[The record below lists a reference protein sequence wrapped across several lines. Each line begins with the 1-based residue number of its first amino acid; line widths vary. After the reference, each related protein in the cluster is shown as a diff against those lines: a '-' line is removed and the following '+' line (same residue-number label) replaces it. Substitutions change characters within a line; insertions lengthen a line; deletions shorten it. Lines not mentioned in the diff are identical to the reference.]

1 MSILLPEA
9 VAAWAADPENQQG
22 ADLLRA
28 QGAAAERER
37 LSSEHQAALASAR
50 AEGVAAGAAAERD
63 RARGVREVVVPGF
76 EALVE
81 TLAGDGQTTPE
92 QAAMAICAAMR
103 EQASAAATANAVGAP
118 APVPFAAAPSVNEE
132 GHGTAPAVITS
143 EDDDQR
149 IAAAAAEYQAQNPG
163 VSFMEALK
171 SVTKGGI

>member
-1 MSILLPEA
+1 MSTLLPEA

-50 AEGVAAGAAAERD
+50 AEGVAAGAAAERE
-63 RARGVREVVVPGF
+63 RAASVRAQCVPGF

-103 EQASAAATANAVGAP
+103 EQASAAATANAAGAP
-118 APVPFAAAPSVNEE
+118 APVPFAAAPSVSEE
-132 GHGTAPAVITS
+132 AKDPSEVDPKVLSRRIRELRAADPSLSLLAANAQAKTS
-143 EDDDQR
+143 
-149 IAAAAAEYQAQNPG
+149 
-163 VSFMEALK
+163 L
-171 SVTKGGI
+171 GIS